1 MLDMPSLTF
10 LGAAQTV
17 TGSKYLLEVAD
28 RRVLVDCG
36 LFQGLK
42 ELRERNW
49 QPLPVPASSIHAV
62 VLTHAHIDHT
72 GFLPR
77 LCAEGF
83 RGRVFCTPGTADL
96 CKIVLPDAG
105 RIEEE
110 DAREANRHGYSK
122 HKPALPLFTEAD
134 AFHAIARLQPVG
146 FDRPVPA
153 TAGVTVRFVNSG
165 HLLGSAFVVLTLE
178 ADGDRELVFSGD
190 IGRYNR
196 PVLPDP
202 RPLDRADTLIVES
215 TYGDRTHEPDPD
227 GATLAKI
234 VNDTIARGGKVVMPA
249 FAIGRVEEVIYWL
262 KRLEDEG
269 RIPQVPVYL
278 DSPMALE
285 ALKHYTERASEL
297 DPDVRPAHGQ
307 VSAFVTR
314 RFQTVEKGR
323 DSFDLASS
331 ARPSIVISSSGMA
344 TGGRVLQ
351 HLKMALPDPR
361 NTILFTGFQ
370 AEGTRGRRLV
380 DGEREVKIHGEMVP
394 VAAEIAQLHSM
405 SAHADADELM
415 RWLRGFT
422 RPPKLTCVVHGEP
435 RTAATF
441 ADRIRRELAWSVVVP
456 EYRQAV
462 ELP

>member
-1 MLDMPSLTF
+1 MPSVTF
-10 LGAAQTV
+10 LGAARTV
-17 TGSKYLLEVAD
+17 TGSKYLLEVND

-42 ELRERNW
+42 ELRQRNW

-96 CKIVLPDAG
+96 CKLVLPDAG
-105 RIEEE
+105 RIAEE
-110 DAREANRHGYSK
+110 DARQANRHGYSK
-122 HKPALPLFTEAD
+122 HSPALPLFTEAD
-134 AFHAIARLQPVG
+134 AYRALSRLQPVG
-146 FDRPVPA
+146 FDRPVAA

-165 HLLGSAFVVLTLE
+165 HLLGSAFAKLQLDV
-178 ADGDRELVFSGD
+178 DGGREVVFSGD
-190 IGRYNR
+190 VGRYNR

-202 RPLDRADTLIVES
+202 LPIDHADTLLVES
-215 TYGDRTHEPDPD
+215 TYGDSTHEPDPD
-227 GATLAKI
+227 GARLARI
-234 VNDTIARGGKVVMPA
+234 VSDTVARGGRVIIPA

-262 KRLEDEG
+262 KKLEDEG
-269 RIPQVPVYL
+269 RIPQVPVFL
-278 DSPMALE
+278 DSPMAFE
-285 ALKHYTERASEL
+285 ALKYYTERVGEL

-307 VSAFVTR
+307 VSAFATR
-314 RFQTVEKGR
+314 RFQTVATSRE
-323 DSFDLASS
+323 SADLAASRLP
-331 ARPSIVISSSGMA
+331 AIIISSSGMA
-344 TGGRVLQ
+344 TGGRVLE
-351 HLKMALPDPR
+351 HLRAALPDGR
-361 NTILFTGFQ
+361 NTVLFSGFQ
-370 AEGTRGRRLV
+370 AEGTRGRRLL
-380 DGEREVKIHGEMVP
+380 DGEQEVKIHGEMVP
-394 VAAEIAQLHSM
+394 VHAEIAQLHSM

-435 RTAATF
+435 QTAGAF
-441 ADRIRRELAWSVVVP
+441 ADRIHRELRWPVVVP
-456 EYRQAV
+456 EYLQTI

>member
-1 MLDMPSLTF
+1 MPSLTF
-10 LGAAQTV
+10 LGAARTV

-62 VLTHAHIDHT
+62 VLTHAHIDHS

-83 RGRVFCTPGTADL
+83 RGRVFCTPATADL

-110 DAREANRHGYSK
+110 DAREANRRGYSK
-122 HKPALPLFTEAD
+122 HSPALPLFTEGE
-134 AFHAIARLQPVG
+134 AFLAISRLQPVG
-146 FDRPVPA
+146 FDRPVPV
-153 TAGVTVRFVNSG
+153 TPGVTVRFVNSG
-165 HLLGSAFVVLTLE
+165 HLLGSAFAVLTLAVE
-178 ADGDRELVFSGD
+178 GGRELVFSGD
-190 IGRYNR
+190 VGRYDR

-202 RPLDRADTLIVES
+202 LPLEHADTLVVES
-215 TYGDRTHEPDPD
+215 TYGDRTHEPDHD
-227 GATLAKI
+227 GSALATI

-262 KRLEDEG
+262 KKLEDEG
-269 RIPQVPVYL
+269 RIPQVPVFL

-285 ALKHYTERASEL
+285 ALKHYTERANEL
-297 DPDVRPAHGQ
+297 DPDVRPAHGE

-314 RFQTVEKGR
+314 RFRTVEKSR
-323 DSFDLASS
+323 ESLELASS
-331 ARPSIVISSSGMA
+331 TQPSIVISSSGMA

-351 HLKMALPDPR
+351 HLKTALPNPR
-361 NTILFTGFQ
+361 NTILFTGYQ

-394 VAAEIAQLHSM
+394 VAATIAQLHSM
-405 SAHADADELM
+405 SAHADADELI

-422 RPPKLTCVVHGEP
+422 RPPRLTCVVHGES
-435 RTAATF
+435 RTADIF
-441 ADRIRRELAWSVVVP
+441 AERVRRELGWTVVVP
-456 EYRQAV
+456 EYLQAV

>member
-1 MLDMPSLTF
+1 MPSVTF
-10 LGAAQTV
+10 LGAARTV
-17 TGSKYLLEVAD
+17 TGSKYLLEVND

-42 ELRERNW
+42 ELRQRNW

-96 CKIVLPDAG
+96 CKLVLPDAG
-105 RIEEE
+105 RIAEE
-110 DAREANRHGYSK
+110 DARHANRHGYSK
-122 HKPALPLFTEAD
+122 HSPALPLFTEAD
-134 AFHAIARLQPVG
+134 AYRALSRLQPVG
-146 FDRPVPA
+146 FDRPVAA

-165 HLLGSAFVVLTLE
+165 HLLGSAFAKLQLDVDGGREVVFG
-178 ADGDRELVFSGD
+178 GDV
-190 IGRYNR
+190 GRYNR

-202 RPLDRADTLIVES
+202 LPIDHADTLLVES
-215 TYGDRTHEPDPD
+215 TYGDSTHEPDPD
-227 GATLAKI
+227 GAALARI
-234 VNDTIARGGKVVMPA
+234 VSDTVARGGRVIIPA

-262 KRLEDEG
+262 KKLEDEG
-269 RIPQVPVYL
+269 RIPQVPVFL

-285 ALKHYTERASEL
+285 ALKYYTERAGEL

-307 VSAFVTR
+307 VSAFATR
-314 RFQTVEKGR
+314 RFQTVATSRE
-323 DSFDLASS
+323 SADLAASRLP
-331 ARPSIVISSSGMA
+331 AIIISSSGMA
-344 TGGRVLQ
+344 TGGRVLE
-351 HLKMALPDPR
+351 HLRAALPDGR
-361 NTILFTGFQ
+361 NTVLFSGFQ
-370 AEGTRGRRLV
+370 AEGTRGRRLL
-380 DGEREVKIHGEMVP
+380 DGEQEIKIHGEMVP
-394 VAAEIAQLHSM
+394 VHAEIAQLHSM

-435 RTAATF
+435 QTAAAF
-441 ADRIRRELAWSVVVP
+441 ADRIHRELRWPVVVP
-456 EYRQAV
+456 EYLQTI
-462 ELP
+462 ELL